1 MQVHV
6 SIKDLC
12 IWQFYNGNGFYMNE
26 AARKILSR
34 LSTGG
39 IELENSRKF
48 ADLKAIDPLKI
59 FRHTVDYKID
69 NYGHEIPTR
78 IYYPSFRAMENDGQ
92 GLGALLFF
100 HGGGWVTESVENYNK
115 ACARLAQ
122 TTNQLVISVDYRL
135 APEYPFPIG
144 LEDCY
149 TVAREVYRTG
159 LALGIEADKITLI
172 GDSAGGNLVSAVS
185 LLAKKRK
192 DFAVKR
198 QILIYPVENND
209 YSENSPYE
217 SVHTNG
223 KGYLLTAKKMQDYVK
238 MYIQKEDD
246 INNPYFAPLLCE
258 DVSGQPD
265 TLVVTAEFDP
275 LRDEGEAYAKKLEDA
290 GNKVTIKRIS
300 GAMHGYFALGITSR
314 YLTETFQAIKEFLG
328 QNEGENDGKLENN

>member
-1 MQVHV
+1 
-6 SIKDLC
+6 
-12 IWQFYNGNGFYMNE
+12 MNE
-26 AARKILSR
+26 AAKKILSR

-69 NYGHEIPTR
+69 NYGYEIPAR
-78 IYYPSFRAMENDGQ
+78 IYYPSSKAMDENMEDMGV
-92 GLGALLFF
+92 LLFF

-122 TTNQLVISVDYRL
+122 ATNQLVISVDYRL

-149 TVAREVYRTG
+149 TVAREVFRTG
-159 LALGIEADKITLI
+159 LALGIDSNKITLI

-192 DFAVKR
+192 DFSVKR

-223 KGYLLTAKKMQDYVK
+223 EGYLLTAKKMQDYVK
-238 MYIQKEDD
+238 MYIQNEEDM
-246 INNPYFAPLLCE
+246 NNPYFAPLLCE

-265 TLVVTAEFDP
+265 TLVITAEYDP
-275 LRDEGEAYAKKLEDA
+275 LRDEGEAYADKLKRA
-290 GNKVTIKRIS
+290 GNEVVHKRIS

-314 YLTETFQAIKEFLG
+314 YLTETLQAIKEFLG
-328 QNEGENDGKLENN
+328 QNEGMNDGKLENN

>member
-1 MQVHV
+1 
-6 SIKDLC
+6 
-12 IWQFYNGNGFYMNE
+12 MNE
-26 AARKILSR
+26 AAKKILSR

-69 NYGHEIPTR
+69 NYGYEIPAR
-78 IYYPSFRAMENDGQ
+78 IYYPSSKAMDESMEDMGV
-92 GLGALLFF
+92 LLFF

-122 TTNQLVISVDYRL
+122 ATNQLVISVDYRL

-149 TVAREVYRTG
+149 TVAREVFRTG
-159 LALGIEADKITLI
+159 LALGIDSDKITLI

-192 DFAVKR
+192 DFSVKR

-223 KGYLLTAKKMQDYVK
+223 EGYLLTAKKMQDYVK
-238 MYIQKEDD
+238 MYIQNEEDLS
-246 INNPYFAPLLCE
+246 NPYFAPLLCE

-265 TLVVTAEFDP
+265 TLVITAEYDP
-275 LRDEGEAYAKKLEDA
+275 LRDEGEAYADKLKRA
-290 GNKVTIKRIS
+290 GNEVVHKRIS

-314 YLTETFQAIKEFLG
+314 YLTETLQDIKEFLG
-328 QNEGENDGKLENN
+328 QNEGMNDGKLENN

>member
-1 MQVHV
+1 
-6 SIKDLC
+6 
-12 IWQFYNGNGFYMNE
+12 MNE
-26 AARKILSR
+26 AAKKILSR

-69 NYGHEIPTR
+69 NYGYEIPAR
-78 IYYPSFRAMENDGQ
+78 IYYPSSKAMDESMEDMGV
-92 GLGALLFF
+92 LLFF

-122 TTNQLVISVDYRL
+122 ATNQLVISVDYRL

-149 TVAREVYRTG
+149 TVAREVFRTG
-159 LALGIEADKITLI
+159 LALGIDSDKITLI

-192 DFAVKR
+192 DFSVKR

-223 KGYLLTAKKMQDYVK
+223 EGYLLTAKKMQDYVK
-238 MYIQKEDD
+238 MYIQNEEDM
-246 INNPYFAPLLCE
+246 NNPYFAPLLCE

-265 TLVVTAEFDP
+265 TLVITAEYDP
-275 LRDEGEAYAKKLEDA
+275 LRDEGEAYADKLKRA
-290 GNKVTIKRIS
+290 GNEVVHKRIS

-314 YLTETFQAIKEFLG
+314 YLTETLQAIKEFLG
-328 QNEGENDGKLENN
+328 QNEGMNDGKLENN